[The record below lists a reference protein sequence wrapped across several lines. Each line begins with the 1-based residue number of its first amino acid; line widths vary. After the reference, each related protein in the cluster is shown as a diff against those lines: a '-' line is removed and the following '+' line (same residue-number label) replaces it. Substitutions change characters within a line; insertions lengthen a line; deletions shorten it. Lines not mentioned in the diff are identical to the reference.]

1 MALYWQTFTRAEIKE
16 RPEALYVFP
25 DNASRTGC
33 AAVFEDLRDHPS
45 AVGVAVRASVEAPF
59 ETSKLEQTRKILHAD
74 FAPILAA
81 IAEGRDVVMRPEMA
95 VSAQTEFEDTGQ
107 TWLVFERL
115 MDEVRDNALAATSA
129 PKP

>member
-1 MALYWQTFTRAEIKE
+1 MALYWQTFKRAEIEE

-25 DNASRTGC
+25 DNAARTGC
-33 AAVFEDLRDHPS
+33 NPIFEDLRDHPS
-45 AVGVAVRASVEAPF
+45 AVGVAVRRSPEAPF
-59 ETSKLEQTRKILHAD
+59 ETKTIEENCRILEAD

-81 IAEGRDVVMRPEMA
+81 LAEGRDVVMRPEMA
-95 VSAQTEFEDTGQ
+95 VSAQTNFEDSGQ

-115 MDEVRDNALAATSA
+115 MDEVRDKALAGSA